1 MLASTADQPINDTL
15 IAAFSGLHI
24 YSSILLV
31 MPLDLFFLPCR
42 LFIQG
47 SKTNLNK
54 QKKKK
59 KKMADV
65 NKKFKLSVNMAKEP
79 HLDPDWFQAIS
90 DMKVKGEHAEQHT
103 QMI

>member
-1 MLASTADQPINDTL
+1 
-15 IAAFSGLHI
+15 
-24 YSSILLV
+24 

-59 KKMADV
+59 KKKKKKMADV
-65 NKKFKLSVNMAKEP
+65 NKKFKLSTEACSVNMAKEP